1 MKTPQERF
9 EENYAAVEKPANNKD
24 GFKIEYVYYAPWYL
38 WDKPETELKKCKRVL
53 LGVSVL
59 GLACC
64 LFAGA
69 QRCEANTALWV
80 GVPALLGLCAHVL
93 ELYGLIMFN
102 CAKYR
107 TTKMT
112 YTDVNRLLTL
122 ALPMRIGMMVLTT
135 AAVAYYL
142 VCSGFSAEGIP
153 ALCGFLSS
161 CATAIYIYRTYR
173 ALPLRT
179 ERNYT
184 LEELEAQGRLH

>member
-9 EENYAAVEKPANNKD
+9 EENYAAVEKPANNKE

-38 WDKPETELKKCKRVL
+38 WDKPEAELKKCKRVS
-53 LGVSVL
+53 LGVSIL

-80 GVPALLGLCAHVL
+80 GVPALIGLCAHVL
-93 ELYGLIMFN
+93 ELYGLILFN
-102 CAKYR
+102 CAQYR
-107 TTKMT
+107 TTQMT

-122 ALPMRIGMMVLTT
+122 ALPLRIGMMVLTVI
-135 AAVAYYL
+135 ACAYYL
-142 VCSGFSAEGIP
+142 VCGGFSGAGVT

-161 CATAIYIYRTYR
+161 GITAIYIYRSYR
-173 ALPLRT
+173 ELPLRT
-179 ERNYT
+179 ERNDT
-184 LEELEAQGRLH
+184 LEELEKQGRLH

>member
-38 WDKPETELKKCKRVL
+38 WDKPEAELKKCKRVL
-53 LGVSVL
+53 LGVSIL

-69 QRCEANTALWV
+69 QRCEANTALLV
-80 GVPALLGLCAHVL
+80 GVPALLALCAHVL
-93 ELYGLIMFN
+93 ELYGLILFN
-102 CAKYR
+102 FAKYR

-122 ALPMRIGMMVLTT
+122 SLPMRTGMMFLTVI
-135 AAVAYYL
+135 ACVYYL
-142 VCSGFSAEGIP
+142 VVDGAGAASVT

-161 CATAIYIYRTYR
+161 GVTAIYIYRTYR

-184 LEELEAQGRLH
+184 LDELEKQGRLH